1 MLGSGTDLAR
11 SDRVRA
17 ATAPATPLSWT
28 RTAVAADDVGTRV
41 WDVPGY
47 GARDG
52 ILAIQ
57 TRLPTDPPAFPP
69 RTFHRMSVPW
79 STFWEM
85 LAALT
90 LTRRWLECTHYPL
103 RAGHLT
109 GGLLRPS
116 QGALP
121 TAPALA
127 ERELGLRAAR

>member
-57 TRLPTDPPAFPP
+57 TQLPTDPPAFSP
-69 RTFHRMSVPW
+69 RTFHRMSGPW

-90 LTRRWLECTHYPL
+90 LDEKVVRMHSLSTPRRAFNRRP
-103 RAGHLT
+103 AAALT
-109 GGLLRPS
+109 GGVAHCS
-116 QGALP
+116 CVGGEGAG
-121 TAPALA
+121 TQSS
-127 ERELGLRAAR
+127 